1 MTLFLCQD
9 HDTVWTKSR
18 PEGFK
23 WWVTE
28 KWMEEPRVQSPD
40 LHTTTFMIIK
50 TPPST
55 GNQIKLNALSLCM
68 TSVLH
73 LPCPAIRIL
82 CWTIFFYSVI
92 GKVFLWGHF
101 SSEPALTSDSEF
113 NASLQSRESEGD
125 QRPFPVAQNLVF
137 SSPTPVCV
145 LTAGPAGCSWAAR
158 PRPAF
163 SITKLIWIHLH
174 DLQGSVH

>member
-9 HDTVWTKSR
+9 RDTVWTKSR
-18 PEGFK
+18 AEGFK

-40 LHTTTFMIIK
+40 LRTTTFMIIK

-82 CWTIFFYSVI
+82 RGTIFFTVW
-92 GKVFLWGHF
+92 LERF
-101 SSEPALTSDSEF
+101 SSGDTSVLSQLWLLTQSSMLLCSLENLKVTSIPSLWPCGTKSCLLLSHTCLCADS
-113 NASLQSRESEGD
+113 R
-125 QRPFPVAQNLVF
+125 
-137 SSPTPVCV
+137 T
-145 LTAGPAGCSWAAR
+145 SWL
-158 PRPAF
+158 F
-163 SITKLIWIHLH
+163 L
-174 DLQGSVH
+174 GSQA